1 MSLQAISSFEL
12 APGVTA
18 GGNAPLFIAGPCV
31 IESEAHALA
40 LALQLASWRREMRLN
55 LVFKASFDKAN
66 RTSMKSYRGPGMKKG
81 LEILAKVKRE
91 TGLCILTDVHLPDQA
106 QECAKV
112 ADVLQ
117 VPAFLCRQTDL
128 LAACAR
134 TGKAVNVKKGQFLS
148 PWDMA
153 HVVEKLVSSGCSKVL
168 LTERGT
174 SFGYNN
180 LVVDMRSIEVMRGF
194 GFPVIFDATH
204 SVQLPGGAGGASGGQ
219 REFIRVL
226 SRSAAA
232 AGADGFFME
241 VHEAPER
248 ALSDGPN
255 ALPLQ
260 DFPGLCKVLQAFH
273 RLAREGSHEP
283 RDRAPRP

>member
-1 MSLQAISSFEL
+1 MSLAKVASFGL
-12 APGVTA
+12 GKGAAA
-18 GGNAPLFIAGPCV
+18 GGEFPLFISGPCV

-40 LALQLASWRREMRLN
+40 LALQLASWARDLKLN
-55 LVFKASFDKAN
+55 LLFKASFDKAN
-66 RTSMKSYRGPGMKKG
+66 RTSLKSYRGPGLQKG
-81 LEILAKVKRE
+81 LEILGKVKKE
-91 TGLCILTDVHLPDQA
+91 SGLGVLTDVHEPGQA
-106 QECAKV
+106 EECAKV

-128 LAACAR
+128 LVACAQ

-153 HVVEKLVSSGCSKVL
+153 YAVDKLVSSGCKKVL
-168 LTERGT
+168 LTERGA

-180 LVVDMRSIEVMRGF
+180 LVVDMRSIEIMRGF

-204 SVQLPGGAGGASGGQ
+204 SVQLPGGGAGASSGQ
-219 REFIRVL
+219 REFIAVL
-226 SRSAAA
+226 ARAAAA

-241 VHEAPER
+241 VHEEPGR

-255 ALPLQ
+255 ALPLR
-260 DFPGLCKVLQAFH
+260 DFPGLCKRLAAFH
-273 RLAREGSHEP
+273 RLAREE
-283 RDRAPRP
+283 

>member
-1 MSLQAISSFEL
+1 MSLFKVASFGL
-12 APGVTA
+12 GKGAAA
-18 GGNAPLFIAGPCV
+18 GGDAPLFISGPCV

-40 LALQLASWRREMRLN
+40 LALQLASWARDLKLN

-66 RTSMKSYRGPGMKKG
+66 RTSLKSYRGPGLKKG
-81 LEILAKVKRE
+81 LEILAKVKKE
-91 TGLCILTDVHLPDQA
+91 SGLGVLTDVHEPGQA
-106 QECAKV
+106 EECAKV

-128 LAACAR
+128 LVACAR

-148 PWDMA
+148 PWEMA
-153 HVVEKLVSSGCSKVL
+153 YAVDKLVSSGCKKIL
-168 LTERGT
+168 LTERGA

-180 LVVDMRSIEVMRGF
+180 LVVDMRSIEIMRGF

-204 SVQLPGGAGGASGGQ
+204 SVQLPGGSAGASSGQ
-219 REFIRVL
+219 REFIGVL
-226 SRSAAA
+226 ARAAAA

-241 VHEAPER
+241 VHEEPGR

-260 DFPGLCKVLQAFH
+260 EFPALCKRLTAFH
-273 RLAREGSHEP
+273 RLAREGSQS
-283 RDRAPRP
+283 RD